1 MRDDNMIR
9 TMENKTNIEAL
20 MERMKIKSKNA
31 RDEKAEL
38 KRAHDQVEDLYRT
51 LRAKYPLVS
60 NAQIVNEIGE
70 AVGYSA
76 TNVRWIL
83 RRRGAYQST
92 RKTAKRGAKLYDKK
106 EEK

>member
-1 MRDDNMIR
+1 MVQEKEQAPNRR
-9 TMENKTNIEAL
+9 NIEVL
-20 MERMKIKSKNA
+20 IERMKMKSKTA
-31 RDEKAEL
+31 MDERAEL

-70 AVGYSA
+70 AVGYSS

-92 RKTAKRGAKLYDKK
+92 KNSAKRGAKLYDNNG
-106 EEK
+106 EK